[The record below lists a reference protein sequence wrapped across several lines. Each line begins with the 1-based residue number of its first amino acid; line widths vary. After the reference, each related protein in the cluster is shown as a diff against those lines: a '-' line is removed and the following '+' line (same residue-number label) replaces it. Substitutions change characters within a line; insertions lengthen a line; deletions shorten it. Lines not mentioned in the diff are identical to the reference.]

1 MLREL
6 EEPTTQPRRGVP
18 RNVQPVVPVW
28 KLQAPTPIGVRV
40 LTLCQSIDILASDL
54 TEQALV
60 KNRGLDQ
67 LGRRERQIMEIV
79 YRRGRATAADVLADL
94 PDPPTYTAVRGMLR
108 LLESK
113 GQLRHEHDGPRYVY
127 FPTADPDR
135 VSKSAVRHLVRTF
148 FDNSASS
155 AVAAMVGMYEDRW
168 SDADLDQLERLID
181 KARAKSGDGKGSA
194 S

>member
-1 MLREL
+1 M
-6 EEPTTQPRRGVP
+6 
-18 RNVQPVVPVW
+18 
-28 KLQAPTPIGVRV
+28 K
-40 LTLCQSIDILASDL
+40 S
-54 TEQALV
+54 
-60 KNRGLDQ
+60 RGLEQ

-79 YRRGRATAADVLADL
+79 YRRGSASAAEVLADL

-113 GQLRHEHDGPRYVY
+113 GHLRHEQDGPRYVY
-127 FPTADPDR
+127 HPTADPDR
-135 VSKSAVRHLVRTF
+135 VGKSAVRHLVKTF

-168 SDADLDQLERLID
+168 SDEDLDQLEQLID
-181 KARAKSGDGKGSA
+181 KARGKASGGGGGGGRA